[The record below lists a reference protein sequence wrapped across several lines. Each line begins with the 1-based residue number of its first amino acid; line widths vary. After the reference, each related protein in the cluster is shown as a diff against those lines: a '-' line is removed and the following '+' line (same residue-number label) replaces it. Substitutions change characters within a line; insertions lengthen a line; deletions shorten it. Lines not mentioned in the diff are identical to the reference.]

1 MSGKI
6 ITIYETR
13 EGLGQAIV
21 GVNLA
26 VSMATQLGKRLL
38 VADFDF
44 SGSGETSVLLNFKT
58 DKHLDGLLELI
69 SHLDE
74 RILKGFI
81 IKHHTGIDVLP
92 GISSEADRRQI
103 DINALPT
110 IIGLARALYPFTIV
124 ASESRIN
131 ARTTALFDAS
141 DLILLIIS
149 PHLLSLNHAKHF
161 LDKMKSLHYPMGMVK
176 VIVNMSDLKD
186 GIPKK
191 NIETY
196 LGMETFA
203 ELPYDPSTILPSI
216 NDGAPAVAQS
226 PQAPFSRAIKILS
239 QTIIKEGEKFDAD
252 KTGIFSA
259 SFAGMSSRQKA
270 RQEAE
275 EAKKK
280 QQGESVVGTQ
290 TAPSEEQTTR
300 RVEEIKHKLHKRL
313 LDEIDFKS
321 LDASNPELMRKK
333 VLEKIE
339 TILAEEGSGG
349 LSREERSEMV
359 QSLLDDVLGLGP
371 LENLLRDTSVSEIM
385 VNGTRDI
392 FIEKN
397 GKIFPS
403 DEKFTSNE
411 QIRTVI
417 DRILAPIG
425 RRVDESTPLVDARLA
440 DGSRVNVIIPPLSL
454 IGPVITIRK
463 FTMKKLGMEDLIRIG
478 SASEAMIEFL
488 RIAVNLRKNIVIS
501 GGTGSGKTTLL
512 NMLSSFIPSDERII
526 TVEDSAE
533 LRLPQRHVITLESK
547 PASIEGTGEI
557 PIRRLVINALRM
569 RPDRIVV
576 GECRGGEALDMLQA
590 MNTGHDGSLTTIH
603 ANTPRDAISRLVT
616 MVIMAGTELPE
627 KAIKEQIAGAINIIV
642 QTSRLSDG
650 SRKITQISE
659 VLSLEG
665 TDIKLQDIFVFK
677 QTGIVEGKVR
687 GYFCATGK
695 LPTFMEEMETHG
707 IVCDKSIFVPKEG
720 KA

>member
-1 MSGKI
+1 MNGKI

-13 EGLGQAIV
+13 EGLGQALV
-21 GVNLA
+21 GINLA
-26 VSMATQLGKRLL
+26 VSMATQLGKRVLT
-38 VADFDF
+38 ADFDF
-44 SGSGETSVLLNFKT
+44 SGAGEISVLLNFKT
-58 DKHLDGLLELI
+58 AKHLDELLQLI

-81 IKHHTGIDVLP
+81 IKHHTGIDILP
-92 GISSEADRRQI
+92 GISPEADRRQI

-110 IIGLARALYPFTIV
+110 IVGLLRTLYPFAIIS
-124 ASESRIN
+124 SESRIN

-161 LDKMKSLHYPMGMVK
+161 LDKMKSLHYPIGMIK
-176 VIVNMSDLKD
+176 VIVNMADLKD

-191 NIETY
+191 NIESY
-196 LGMETFA
+196 LGVEIFA
-203 ELPYDPSTILPSI
+203 EIPYDPATILPSI
-216 NDGAPAVAQS
+216 NDGAPAVAS
-226 PQAPFSRAIKILS
+226 APQAPFSRAIKLLS
-239 QTIIKEGEKFDAD
+239 QTIIKEGEKFDTD
-252 KTGIFSA
+252 KSGIFSA
-259 SFAGMSSRQKA
+259 SFAGMDSRKQA
-270 RQEAE
+270 RIE
-275 EAKKK
+275 EEQKK
-280 QQGESVVGTQ
+280 QSGSTAQQISETTQ
-290 TAPSEEQTTR
+290 QIS
-300 RVEEIKHKLHKRL
+300 RVDEIKQKLHKRL

-321 LDASNPELMRKK
+321 LDASRPDVMRKK

-339 TILAEEGSGG
+339 AILAEEGSGG
-349 LSREERSEMV
+349 LSREERSQMV

-371 LENLLRDTSVSEIM
+371 LENLLRDPTVSEIM
-385 VNGTRDI
+385 VNGTKDI
-392 FIEKN
+392 FIEKS
-397 GKIFPS
+397 GKIYPS

-512 NMLSSFIPSDERII
+512 SMLSSFIPSDERII

-650 SRKITQISE
+650 SRKITQITE

-665 TDIKLQDIFVFK
+665 TDIKLQDIFLFK
-677 QTGIVEGKVR
+677 QTGITDGKVT

-695 LPTFMEEMETHG
+695 LPTFMDEMETHG
-707 IVCDKSIFVPKEG
+707 IVCDKSIFIPKEG

>member
-1 MSGKI
+1 MNGKI

-13 EGLGQAIV
+13 EGLGQALV
-21 GVNLA
+21 GINLA
-26 VSMATQLGKRLL
+26 VSMATQLGKRVLA
-38 VADFDF
+38 ADFDF
-44 SGSGETSVLLNFKT
+44 SGAGEISVLLNFKT
-58 DKHLDGLLELI
+58 AKHLDELLQLI

-81 IKHHTGIDVLP
+81 IKHHTGIDILP
-92 GISSEADRRQI
+92 GISPEADRRQI

-110 IIGLARALYPFTIV
+110 IVGLLRTLYPFTIIS
-124 ASESRIN
+124 SESRIN
-131 ARTTALFDAS
+131 ARTTALFDSS

-161 LDKMKSLHYPMGMVK
+161 LDKMKSLHYPIGMIK
-176 VIVNMSDLKD
+176 VIVNMADLKD

-191 NIETY
+191 NIESY
-196 LGMETFA
+196 LGVEIFA
-203 ELPYDPSTILPSI
+203 EIPYDPATILPSI
-216 NDGAPAVAQS
+216 NDGAPAVAS
-226 PQAPFSRAIKILS
+226 APQAPFSRAIKLLS
-239 QTIIKEGEKFDAD
+239 QTIIKEGEKFDTD
-252 KTGIFSA
+252 KSGIFSA
-259 SFAGMSSRQKA
+259 SFAGMDSRKQA
-270 RQEAE
+270 RIE
-275 EAKKK
+275 EEQKK
-280 QQGESVVGTQ
+280 QSGSTAQQISETTQ
-290 TAPSEEQTTR
+290 QIS
-300 RVEEIKHKLHKRL
+300 RVDEIKQKLHKRL

-321 LDASNPELMRKK
+321 LDASRPDVMRKK

-339 TILAEEGSGG
+339 AILAEEGSGG
-349 LSREERSEMV
+349 LSREERSQMV

-371 LENLLRDTSVSEIM
+371 LENLLRDPTVSEIM
-385 VNGTRDI
+385 VNGTKDI
-392 FIEKN
+392 FIEKS
-397 GKIFPS
+397 GKIYPS

-650 SRKITQISE
+650 SRKITQITE

-665 TDIKLQDIFVFK
+665 TDIKLQDIFLFK
-677 QTGIVEGKVR
+677 QTGITDGKVT

-695 LPTFMEEMETHG
+695 LPTFMDEMETHG
-707 IVCDKSIFVPKEG
+707 IVCDKSIFIPKEG